1 MADIPADS
9 STTESIALG
18 ETVVGSVET
27 TGDRDWFRITLTAGQ
42 TYKFELQGTGTESL
56 QPSLRIY
63 GFDGDVLLA
72 QDSSDW
78 SHAAIIFTA
87 PVSGTYFLD
96 AGTWSYADE
105 YFESFPTGDYVL
117 SAQSFT
123 ATGLGTIDQFV
134 NQLVSGYWANVYD
147 IGPRHFKVTQ
157 GGTLTFNIEGLTAAG
172 QSLALAALEQWSDII
187 GVTFQRVTT
196 SAKIMFDDDDPEMRA
211 YATGVTGP
219 DQIISSATVH
229 ISSTLLDFYGAGIGG
244 WSYQTYLHEI
254 GHALGLGHA
263 GNYNDKEI
271 FLNGVLFTN
280 DAWPMSVMS
289 YYNQYE
295 NSYFADRGFSM
306 GNVLTPMIADIA
318 AMQKIYGLSSDT
330 RSGDT
335 SYGSFGSG
343 VFNVADRPWGV
354 FTIFDT
360 GGRDVIDLS
369 TFSNTQVIDLNPEA
383 FSNVGSGVG
392 NMVIARG
399 VLIEDATGGL
409 GNDALIGNSAGNRL
423 QGGGGND
430 ALIGG
435 AGDDSLGGGSGSD
448 TLTGGAGDDTFL
460 GDSYSLD
467 GDTILDFSR
476 GDRIVV
482 TDAWD
487 GMTVSLYEDEL
498 NLGLGTVSLADLHNA
513 SLTLHA
519 APEGGLEILFG
530 GPPIIIAAGP
540 PVSVSDW
547 ITAI

>member
-9 STTESIALG
+9 STTEIIVLG
-18 ETVVGSVET
+18 GTVVGSVDT
-27 TGDRDWFRITLTAGQ
+27 TGDHDWFRITLTAGQ

-56 QPSLRIY
+56 QPSLAVY
-63 GFDGDVLLA
+63 GFGGDVRLA
-72 QDSSDW
+72 QDSSDF

-96 AGTWSYADE
+96 AGTWSYTDE

-123 ATGLGTIDQFV
+123 PTGLGTVDQFV
-134 NQLVSGYWANVYD
+134 NQMVSGFWANVYD
-147 IGPRHFKVTQ
+147 IGPRHFNVTQ
-157 GGTLTFNIEGLTAAG
+157 GGILTFNIEGLTAAG

-196 SAKIMFDDDDPEMRA
+196 SAKIMFDDNDIEMKA

-219 DQIISSATVH
+219 NAIISSSTVH
-229 ISSTLLDFYGAGIGG
+229 ISSSWLDFWGTTIGG

-263 GNYNDKEI
+263 GNYNDKEV
-271 FLNGVLFTN
+271 FLNGVIYTN
-280 DAWPMSVMS
+280 DAWSMSVMS
-289 YYNQYE
+289 YYDQYE
-295 NSYFADRGFSM
+295 NSYFADRGFSK
-306 GNVLTPMIADIA
+306 GNTLTPMIADIA

-335 SYGSFGSG
+335 SYGSFGTG
-343 VFNVADRPWGV
+343 VFNVVERPWGV

-369 TFSNTQVIDLNPEA
+369 TFSNTQVVDLNPEA
-383 FSNVGSGVG
+383 FSNVGWGVG

-399 VLIEDATGGL
+399 VLIEDAIGGS
-409 GNDALIGNSAGNRL
+409 GNDALFGNSAGNRL

-430 ALIGG
+430 ALVGNDGDDFLDGG
-435 AGDDSLGGGSGSD
+435 AGAD
-448 TLTGGAGDDTFL
+448 TLTGGNGNDIFL

-467 GDTILDFSR
+467 SDTILDFSR

-487 GMTVSLYEDEL
+487 GMPVSLSGDEL
-498 NLGLGTVSLADLHNA
+498 TLGLGTVSLADLRNA
-513 SLTLHA
+513 SLVLHA
-519 APEGGLEILFG
+519 SPEVGLAIIFG
-530 GPPIIIAAGP
+530 GPPIIISPGP

-547 ITAI
+547 IIAA